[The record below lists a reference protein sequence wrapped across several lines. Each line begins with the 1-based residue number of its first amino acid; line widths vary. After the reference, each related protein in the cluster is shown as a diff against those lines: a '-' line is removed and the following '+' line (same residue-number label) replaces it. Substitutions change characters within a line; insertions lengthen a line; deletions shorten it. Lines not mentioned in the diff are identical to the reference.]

1 MVALYFD
8 RIPHGSQYK
17 YIMGCCCCC
26 CKAYGF
32 SAYN

>member
-1 MVALYFD
+1 MIALYFD

-26 CKAYGF
+26 KAYGF